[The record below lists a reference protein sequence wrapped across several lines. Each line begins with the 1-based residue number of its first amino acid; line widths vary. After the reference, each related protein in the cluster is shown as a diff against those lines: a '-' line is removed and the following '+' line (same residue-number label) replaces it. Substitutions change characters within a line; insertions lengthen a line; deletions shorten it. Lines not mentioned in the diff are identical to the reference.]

1 MNKNEVTISVI
12 VPIYNAENYVESCID
27 SIINQTYKYFEI
39 ILINDG
45 STDGSVLICNKI
57 AQKEKRIKL
66 FSQTN
71 RGVVAA
77 RKKGWENAKGNW
89 IVFVDADDKIKEN
102 ALEILYNSALENS
115 VEMVKAGLITEP
127 SKIMFTNK
135 LMGKYTREMYF
146 DAIINGDI
154 KAFITSAIFKK
165 ELFTEETFTI
175 NPDIKI
181 GEDVLMCYDIGLK
194 LNLGFSIPNL
204 LYVYNDNYQSASKYF
219 LRHPSYYEKF
229 YKSIFEILT
238 KNQMLFTKYKLPL
251 QCQLNET
258 LLEVFFRYDL
268 PYDNQYRKH
277 LLYII
282 GDNNCEKKVSKF
294 ILRYNFLC
302 CSFKMYTRI
311 LKHLYFLFTKRK
323 NRIVYS
329 EVIY

>member
-1 MNKNEVTISVI
+1 MNKNEVIISVI
-12 VPIYNAENYVESCID
+12 VPIYNAENYVKSCID

-71 RGVVAA
+71 GGVVAA

-102 ALEILYNSALENS
+102 ALEILYNTALENS

-127 SKIMFTNK
+127 SNIMFTNK

-154 KAFITSAIFKK
+154 KAFITSTIFKK
-165 ELFTEETFTI
+165 ELFTAETFTI
-175 NPDIKI
+175 NSDIKI
-181 GEDVLMCYDIGLK
+181 GEDVLMCYEIGLK

-204 LYVYNDNYQSASKYF
+204 LYVYRDNHQSASKSF

-251 QCQLNET
+251 QCQLNEI
-258 LLEVFFRYDL
+258 LLGVFFCYDL
-268 PYDNQYRKH
+268 PYDNHYRKH
-277 LLYII
+277 LLNII
-282 GDNNCEKKVSKF
+282 SDDNCEKTLSRF

-302 CSFKMYTRI
+302 YSFKMSTRI
-311 LKHLYFLFTKRK
+311 LKQLYVVFTKRK